1 MLDCG
6 GSRDGCK
13 GQCRGDLYQEMAL
26 ASGLL
31 VESRAQAADG
41 REHVWMQGR
50 KSLLPTRRRKVASVP
65 RAPWA
70 RRRELEDT
78 TGGQGHRC
86 PVRWDTA
93 GSPMYPSTAT
103 AALLRS
109 APLRAPPPRRGRGR
123 GRGLL
128 RSAWSPPWRSSWAPC
143 APPRR
148 CTQELSTVSSHKY
161 SPKESRWHSGGPGPR
176 PC

>member
-31 VESRAQAADG
+31 VESRAQAAAG

-50 KSLLPTRRRKVASVP
+50 KSLLPTRRRKAASVP

-109 APLRAPPPRRGRGR
+109 APRPPTSAWAWAWAPPVCVVPALAEQLGS
-123 GRGLL
+123 L
-128 RSAWSPPWRSSWAPC
+128 C
-143 APPRR
+143 ASEALHAGIVD
-148 CTQELSTVSSHKY
+148 C
-161 SPKESRWHSGGPGPR
+161 
-176 PC
+176 